1 MEKCPLPIFC
11 DFGSQEDKEQIL
23 YKNFVSV
30 TQDVKS
36 MIETILGRKEA
47 K

>member
-1 MEKCPLPIFC
+1 MPLLVFYEFDLP
-11 DFGSQEDKEQIL
+11 EEKEQVL
-23 YKNFVSV
+23 YKNFVAV

-36 MIETILGRKEA
+36 MIETILGKKEG